1 MVLALSVLSLA
12 GCKTMESA
20 LKPLDSALNPKSD
33 KQILSDKMDN
43 WSQKKARNSLAHFPK
58 GIRYLKNL
66 SRVALEELKG
76 CPKRSLVN

>member
-1 MVLALSVLSLA
+1 MKNTSMVLALSVLSLA

-43 WSQKKARNSLAHFPK
+43 WSQKKSQE
-58 GIRYLKNL
+58 L
-66 SRVALEELKG
+66 SSSFSQGYPLFK
-76 CPKRSLVN
+76 